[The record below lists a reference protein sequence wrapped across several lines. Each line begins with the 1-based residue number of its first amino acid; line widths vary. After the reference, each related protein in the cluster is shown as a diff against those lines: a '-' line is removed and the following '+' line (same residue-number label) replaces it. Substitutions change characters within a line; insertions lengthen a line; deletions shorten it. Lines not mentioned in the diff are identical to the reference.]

1 MTKLILILSSLGL
14 TITLL
19 LGMYDP
25 GNPIMWLASTSETFT
40 ILRAGLLLIFTLLV
54 TEPPRNVYL
63 RAFIGIVSVVLVSS
77 SLGAFYVNSM
87 QAVDAF
93 LLMAVGIASGI
104 TVLERDLLAEDEAA
118 EALALAT
125 ILQEK
130 PHSKHPMRRLVSA

>member
-14 TITLL
+14 TITLI

-25 GNPIMWLASTSETFT
+25 GNPMMWLASTTETFT
-40 ILRAGLLLIFTLLV
+40 LLRAGLLLMLFTLLV

-77 SLGAFYVNSM
+77 SLGAFYVNHM

-93 LLMAVGIASGI
+93 LLMAAGIASGI

-118 EALALAT
+118 EALAPAT
-125 ILQEK
+125 AQENS
-130 PHSKHPMRRLVSA
+130 HTKHAKRRLVSA

>member
-25 GNPIMWLASTSETFT
+25 GNPMMWLASTTETFT
-40 ILRAGLLLIFTLLV
+40 LLRAGLLLMLFTLLV

-77 SLGAFYVNSM
+77 SLGAFYVNHM

-93 LLMAVGIASGI
+93 LLMATGIASGI

-118 EALALAT
+118 EELAPAT
-125 ILQEK
+125 AQENS
-130 PHSKHPMRRLVSA
+130 HTKHAKRRLVSA